1 MVPDG
6 ETVFRLDSVSLS
18 IERRAILQDIT
29 LAFPKGEVVAL
40 VGHNGSGKSS
50 LLKILA
56 RQQKQTSGAVSYDGQ
71 ALSSF
76 DDRAFARRVAYLA
89 QDVGSGA
96 DMTVRELVACGRYP
110 WHGALGRFSET
121 DRQKVEEALTL
132 THLESFAD
140 RLVGTLSG
148 GERQRAW
155 IAMLVAQ
162 DSECLLL
169 DEPTAALDIAHQMEV
184 LSLIRK
190 LSHEKRLSVV
200 IVLHDINMAARF
212 CDQIHALKNGQ
223 LVASGKPAELLNGD
237 ALREIYGISM
247 DVIPHPGLE
256 IPLAYVC

>member
-1 MVPDG
+1 
-6 ETVFRLDSVSLS
+6 
-18 IERRAILQDIT
+18 
-29 LAFPKGEVVAL
+29 
-40 VGHNGSGKSS
+40 
-50 LLKILA
+50 
-56 RQQKQTSGAVSYDGQ
+56 
-71 ALSSF
+71 
-76 DDRAFARRVAYLA
+76 
-89 QDVGSGA
+89 
-96 DMTVRELVACGRYP
+96 
-110 WHGALGRFSET
+110 
-121 DRQKVEEALTL
+121 
-132 THLESFAD
+132 
-140 RLVGTLSG
+140 
-148 GERQRAW
+148 
-155 IAMLVAQ
+155 
-162 DSECLLL
+162 LLL